1 MAYPNS
7 RDCVFDYIDGNE
19 KLGDGNGKL
28 NYHL

>member
-7 RDCVFDYIDGNE
+7 GDCVFDHTDENE
-19 KLGDGNGKL
+19 KFIDGNGKL

>member
-7 RDCVFDYIDGNE
+7 GDCIFHNTDENE
-19 KLGDGNGKL
+19 KLGDRNGKL